1 MSSLHTLSAPP
12 TAAVSRL
19 VTYLRILEE
28 LEREGTLTTS
38 SGALAERAQVSAFQ
52 VRKDLA
58 YFGRFGTRGL
68 GYTVTLLRR
77 ELTRVLGLNRSW
89 NVVIVGM
96 GRLGQAIAHYP
107 GASEYLFGYV
117 GLFDV
122 RPELIGQ
129 VIDTPTGRE
138 ASRPSQTDLHQT
150 GEARRLTIQH
160 VSELRTFTQAQPV
173 DMGFLAVP
181 PEHAQSAAQS
191 LVEAGVKGI
200 LNFAPTLIQPRTP
213 ESAVQAGGLQEIGD
227 EWRDV
232 MVENV
237 DFLVGM
243 KRLAFYMLSPQM
255 LSSQSKDHDPEGHP

>member
-1 MSSLHTLSAPP
+1 MMSPGIP
-12 TAAVSRL
+12 NAAISRL
-19 VTYLRILEE
+19 VTYLRILED
-28 LEREGTLTTS
+28 LEREDVMTTS
-38 SGALAERAQVSAFQ
+38 SGALAERAQVNAFQ

-58 YFGRFGTRGL
+58 YFGRFGTRGM
-68 GYTVTLLRR
+68 GYTVPLLKR

-107 GASEYLFGYV
+107 AASEYQFSYV

-122 RPELIGQ
+122 RPEIIGNS
-129 VIDTPTGRE
+129 IDVPTRRE
-138 ASRPSQTDLHQT
+138 LGPNAYDLSQALP
-150 GEARRLTIQH
+150 RRLTIEHIQQ
-160 VSELRTFTQAQPV
+160 LPQFAAQQASNQQPV

-181 PEHAQSAAQS
+181 PEHAQAAAQS
-191 LVEAGVKGI
+191 LVEAGIKGI
-200 LNFAPTLIQPRTP
+200 LNFAPTLIQPKQR
-213 ESAVQAGGLQEIGD
+213 EGQHLQEISD

-243 KRLAFYMLSPQM
+243 KRLAFYMLNPQLTHSD
-255 LSSQSKDHDPEGHP
+255 LSIPAPSHPHTP